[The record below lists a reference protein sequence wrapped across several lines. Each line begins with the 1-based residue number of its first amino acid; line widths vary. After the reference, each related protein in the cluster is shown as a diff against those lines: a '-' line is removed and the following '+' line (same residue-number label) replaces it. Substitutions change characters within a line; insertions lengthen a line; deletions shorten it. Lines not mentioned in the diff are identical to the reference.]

1 MVASHPSTG
10 NQCGLGAQQSLF
22 TDEILEL
29 VVNSL
34 PTLSAGG
41 SALIWLPLFK
51 KFVYIQLFI
60 FGCAGSSLLPGF
72 LSSCGE
78 WGLLFLAMWILLL
91 QSMDPRVH
99 GFGRRSSRALQ
110 HKQTVVVC
118 RLSCS
123 VAGGI
128 FPDQG
133 WKPCL
138 LHWLSGSLPQSL
150 PGKPLA
156 HFVNEKTGPQK

>member
-1 MVASHPSTG
+1 MGQGHNSH
-10 NQCGLGAQQSLF
+10 LF
-22 TDEILEL
+22 MDEILEL

-34 PTLSAGG
+34 PTLSVGG
-41 SALIWLPLFK
+41 SALIWPPLFLK
-51 KFVYIQLFI
+51 IVYLQLFI

-78 WGLLFLAMWILLL
+78 WGHLFLAMWILLL
-91 QSMDPRVH
+91 QSTDPRAH
-99 GFGRRSSRALQ
+99 GLSSRSSRALE
-110 HKQTVVVC
+110 HRQTVVVC

-138 LHWLSGSLPQSL
+138 LHWQSDSLPPSP

-156 HFVNEKTGPQK
+156 HFVNEKTGPPK